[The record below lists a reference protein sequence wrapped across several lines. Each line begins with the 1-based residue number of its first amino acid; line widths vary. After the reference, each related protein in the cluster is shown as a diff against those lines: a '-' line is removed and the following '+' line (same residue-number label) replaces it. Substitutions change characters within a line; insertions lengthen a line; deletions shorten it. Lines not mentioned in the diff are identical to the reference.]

1 MLGYNNALDQGAT
14 ATANFL
20 NTGTGNAFM
29 NSFLNDLNGA
39 PATMGNYKSAVKS
52 AEIAQKGLT
61 ASIVASKVAVAAFN
75 IAASVGISI
84 AVSAIVKFVDNLVHS
99 NEKAI
104 ESADKLRS
112 NYEKFKDTNA
122 SNIKTINGL
131 RGEFQELSKG
141 VSQYGDNISLTT
153 DQYDRYRE
161 IIQQI
166 VNMSPSL
173 AEGYSTSNGYIAD
186 KNGLLERAIELQEQ
200 EYRNE
205 LRKMTNLK
213 NLKTSMS
220 GYVAEYKET
229 SQISLSDLEDVNFT
243 GSLYNAFNASNRK
256 GYNNEQ
262 MARDILNSLGVED
275 INSEIEKFYNDNG
288 NFESN
293 SFFNEYADTIAKNIH
308 IITNSLSAESV
319 GLDKEDFDK
328 YVLAAQGRAQTYI
341 DLKDS
346 SAMINESIQKDLY
359 NIAEYTDEYSS
370 LSTEQQKF
378 VNDYLKTFSIS
389 DISSRDFWENLQY
402 DENKMTSVKSQ
413 IIDFVKTLSKDD
425 STKLALTDLY
435 ASPKDNQTVDGY
447 VTQVKSALELIKT
460 YCEDN
465 GIEIPL
471 EITNRENDIDSLKK
485 SYDSAIKN
493 ANTRFKSDESKFF
506 EDNSINTQEEIDNW
520 LQIVQSAK
528 SAADAEQMYLDLVKS
543 QSENP
548 LSSTLSSYGTE
559 IDNVQS
565 KTTTLLD
572 IMDKLNQ
579 GQLSESDVVDL
590 LQMFPELAP
599 YVDLTADRFG
609 NLATGIKQLANSDI
623 MSLVSDLN
631 TQLTKDKDGKV
642 ISNKSNQDIQRVIDL
657 IKSMDDGFNQTTS
670 NILSFSDAFNAL
682 NGSHDLVQ
690 SLKSELDEFG
700 SISIETIEK
709 IAQKYPDLQ
718 SYLIDY
724 QAGILSTADIYKIL
738 TRQYDNDLENYKR
751 CTLIKKQYDNEFYS
765 SIVNSDLSK
774 INQFNSNYGVD
785 ISNCKNYASAKLKI
799 EQLLL
804 QNVSG
809 MWATYYDTQIDTFDE
824 NLASLGMTLG
834 RLNPESDA
842 YKQIKAQYDA
852 IENYKKA
859 REELDKISLSGITT
873 DFTKELDRS
882 DSGNSISTFFQEFD
896 WAAETIKKLSDELSK
911 LQAQLDYSTAYQT
924 QIDLIDKLISKQK
937 QLTNTYSEQS
947 KNYKTYYDDKMSSKY
962 LTTNDKKKITSGAYT
977 LQTFKGQA
985 ESGSTSYG
993 ENRYNAI
1000 VAALEAQSQYTQS
1013 LTNLSSAKQ
1022 QLKEYSEQLASVPWE
1037 YAEEKVSKLNSK
1049 LELLEAELNNTK
1061 GYEDKNKK
1069 LEEQLDLQEKIVK
1082 TYQEAVY
1089 QSNELFK
1096 QSKKTINSVYNKTK
1110 DKALEKVNS
1119 KNKQKSDYNSDGTLK
1134 TKGVSKDQKKSIEE
1148 YNKIVVEQDKIAN
1161 SKKVSVKGLTG
1172 DALVY
1177 ALEYNASLDALKTNT
1192 QQLNIETEKFKS
1204 TLADVAK
1211 QEFDNITSEYDNRRK
1226 FNDARISEIQSSL
1239 DLAEAK
1245 GHGLDKSYY
1254 EELISKEKSNIKSL
1268 KEEKS
1273 ELTKAINQKVA
1284 SGEITYESDI
1294 WYEMM
1299 SDILD
1304 VDSEIR
1310 NAQKSVVEFNN
1321 AIQDLNWSNFDTLLE
1336 KIQGVVDE
1344 SNFLIELMSS
1354 KKLVDEKT
1362 GEYTAEGLATQGQHA
1377 INYDVYMS
1385 KADEYKQSL
1394 DELDKQYSNDKYNK
1408 NYLERR
1414 EELLNA
1420 QQDSILAAENEK
1432 QAMID
1437 LAKEGITAQ
1446 VNSMEELI
1454 NKKKEAIDLEKE
1466 LYDRQKNIAQKTKAV
1481 GDIQKQ
1487 INALQGDNSE
1497 ENRRKLQELKNSL
1510 TDAQTDLKETQDD
1523 YSREDQKKALD
1534 EQLNTYRD
1542 NMEVYSNDTE
1552 KLFQDTMNIVN
1563 SSSNQISSTI
1573 AGTAKNVGYQ
1583 ISSNITNAWK
1593 DAGNSVEIYSS
1604 TFSKSSANIIGVIS
1618 SIKSSWDLAKESY
1631 EDYANSTLGKNTASN
1646 EGNYTTQTTTS
1657 QIKDILGKSSQANGE
1672 SNNGTSALNKYAASL
1687 GYSQLSYEDMV
1698 SLAKVLGIKGVN
1710 SVANVSGDSDKAK
1723 SNRTAIKDALQK
1735 KLITD
1740 LLNSGTGTTANSGL
1754 NQYVT
1759 SKGYKALSYN
1769 QMAQLGRLLEVDGVT
1784 LDTVK
1789 SDDKVREK
1797 IKTAL
1802 QNASFSQGGIPE
1814 LVKGT
1819 GEDGVALVKRGE
1831 PILTQEQ
1838 GILFKEFI
1846 SNIQPLNSIY
1856 DNLQS
1861 PSHIVPK
1868 SSPIVL
1874 QIDSSINVDGVATNE
1889 IVKDMSVI
1897 ARKQVES
1904 IVTQI
1909 NNTSFNKG
1917 VRYN

>member
-1 MLGYNNALDQGAT
+1 MLDYNKALDQGAE

-20 NTGTGNAFM
+20 NTGTGNAFLD
-29 NSFLNDLNGA
+29 SFFKDLNGA
-39 PATMGNYKSAVKS
+39 PATMGNYKSAVIS
-52 AEIAQKGLT
+52 AESAQKGLT

-112 NYEKFKDTNA
+112 NYDKFKDTNA

-131 RGEFQELSKG
+131 RDEFQELSKG

-229 SQISLSDLEDVNFT
+229 SQISLSDLEDINFT
-243 GSLYNAFNASNRK
+243 SPLYKAFNASNRK

-262 MARDILNSLGVED
+262 MARNILNSLGVED
-275 INSEIEKFYNDNG
+275 INSEIEKFNNDNG
-288 NFESN
+288 KFESN

-308 IITNSLSAESV
+308 VITNSLSAESV
-319 GLDKEDFDK
+319 GLDKENFDK
-328 YVLAAQGRAQTYI
+328 YVLAAQVRAQTYI

-346 SAMINESIQKDLY
+346 SAMINESIQKDLN

-378 VNDYLKTFSIS
+378 VNDYLKIFSIS
-389 DISSRDFWENLQY
+389 DISSRDYWGNLEY
-402 DENKMTSVKSQ
+402 NENKMTAVKSQ
-413 IIDFVKTLSKDD
+413 IIDFVETLSKDD
-425 STKLALTDLY
+425 STKLALSDLY

-447 VTQVKSALELIKT
+447 VTQVKSALELVKT
-460 YCEDN
+460 YCADN

-471 EITNRENDIDSLKK
+471 EITNRGNDIDTLKK
-485 SYDSAIKN
+485 DYDSAISKFD
-493 ANTRFKSDESKFF
+493 TDETKFF
-506 EDNSINTQEEIDNW
+506 EENSINTQDEIDNW
-520 LQIVQSAK
+520 LQIVK
-528 SAADAEQMYLDLVKS
+528 SAHSASEAERMYLDLLKS
-543 QSENP
+543 KTENP
-548 LSSTLSSYGTE
+548 LSSILSSYGTD
-559 IDNVQS
+559 IDDVQS

-579 GQLSESDVVDL
+579 GQLSESDVLDL
-590 LQMFPELAP
+590 LQMFPKLAP
-599 YVDLTADRFG
+599 YVDLTAEKFG

-623 MSLVSDLN
+623 KSLVSELE
-631 TQLTKDKDGKV
+631 TQLTKDKDGNV
-642 ISNKSNQDIQRVIDL
+642 VSNQSNQNIQHVIDL
-657 IKSMDDGFNQTTS
+657 IKSLSDGFNKTTS

-690 SLKSELDEFG
+690 SLKGELDEFG
-700 SISIETIEK
+700 SISTETIEK
-709 IAQKYPDLQ
+709 IAQKYPDMQ

-724 QAGILSTADIYKIL
+724 QAGILSTSDIYKIL
-738 TRQYDNDLENYKR
+738 SQHYDNDLENYKR

-774 INQFNSNYGVD
+774 INQFYSNYGVD

-852 IENYKKA
+852 IENYRKA

-873 DFTKELDRS
+873 DFTKELDS
-882 DSGNSISTFFQEFD
+882 SNSGNSISTFFQEFD
-896 WAAETIKKLSDELSK
+896 WAAETIKRLSDELSK

-924 QIDLIDKLISKQK
+924 QIDLIDELILKQK
-937 QLTNTYSEQS
+937 QLTNTYSEQA
-947 KNYKTYYDDKMSSKY
+947 KNYKTYYEDKLSSKY

-1022 QLKEYSEQLASVPWE
+1022 QLKEYSEQLASIPWE
-1037 YAEEKVSKLNSK
+1037 HAEEKVTKLNSK
-1049 LELLEAELNNTK
+1049 LELLEAQLNNTK
-1061 GYEDKNKK
+1061 GYEDKNKN
-1069 LEEQLDLQEKIVK
+1069 LEKQLDLQEKIVK

-1096 QSKKTINSVYNKTK
+1096 QSKKTINSVYYKTK
-1110 DKALEKVNS
+1110 NKALEKVNS

-1148 YNKIVVEQDKIAN
+1148 YNKIVIEQDKIAN

-1204 TLADVAK
+1204 TLADIAK
-1211 QEFDNITSEYDNRRK
+1211 QEFDNITIEYDNKRK

-1245 GHGLDKSYY
+1245 GLGLDKSYY
-1254 EELISKEKSNIKSL
+1254 EKLISKEKSNIKLL
-1268 KEEKS
+1268 KEEKAA
-1273 ELTKAINQKVA
+1273 LTKAINQKVA

-1294 WYEMM
+1294 WYDMM

-1304 VDSEIR
+1304 VDTEIK

-1321 AIQDLNWSNFDTLLE
+1321 AIHDLNWSNFDTLLE

-1394 DELDKQYSNDKYNK
+1394 EELDKQYSNDKYNK

-1420 QQDSILAAENEK
+1420 QQDSILAAESEK

-1446 VNSMEELI
+1446 VNAMEELI
-1454 NKKKEAIDLEKE
+1454 DKKKEAIDLEKE

-1481 GDIQKQ
+1481 ADIQKQ

-1510 TDAQTDLKETQDD
+1510 TDAQTDLRETQDD

-1534 EQLNTYRD
+1534 EQLNAYRD

-1552 KLFQDTMNIVN
+1552 KLFQDTMNTVN

-1573 AGTAKNVGYQ
+1573 ADTAKNVGYQ

-1593 DAGNSVEIYSS
+1593 EAGNSVEIYSS
-1604 TFSKSSANIIGVIS
+1604 TFSKSSANIIDVIS

-1631 EDYANSTLGKNTASN
+1631 EDYANTTLGKNTASN
-1646 EGNYTTQTTTS
+1646 EGNYTTQTSTS
-1657 QIKDILGKSSQANGE
+1657 QIKDILGKSTQANGE
-1672 SNNGTSALNKYAASL
+1672 SNKGTSALNKYAASL
-1687 GYSQLSYEDMV
+1687 GYSQLSYEDMF

-1710 SVANVSGDSDKAK
+1710 SATDVSGNSDKAK

-1769 QMAQLGRLLEVDGVT
+1769 QMAQLGKLLEVDGVT
-1784 LDTVK
+1784 LDAVK

-1897 ARKQVES
+1897 ARKQVEN